1 MCLARF
7 RAHGFLLG
15 FDLDD
20 GFACFGMVLW
30 AELQKFT
37 YLICAPAFYLIRI
50 GAVINADIER
60 VSEVSRFDAL
70 VCLAVSRLDDLILGI
85 LVEMHTP
92 QPRSGEELEDGFA
105 DAFGIKVHGN
115 CHANHPGLLDFEVSF
130 EQQFKSCGQG
140 FDQIHFNLWR
150 VKELGAF
157 FDPPLRKCVVL
168 VEIPK
173 VLPNLDQSLIQ
184 AFAFLLAN
192 PPKVSAAAK
201 KCDPPKVK
209 ARCQ

>member
-20 GFACFGMVLW
+20 GLARFGMMLW

-37 YLICAPAFYLIRI
+37 HLICAPAFYLIGI
-50 GAVINADIER
+50 SAVINADIER
-60 VSEVSRFDAL
+60 VSEISRLDAL
-70 VCLAVSRLDDLILGI
+70 VCLAISRLDDLILGI

-140 FDQIHFNLWR
+140 LDQIHFNLWR

-157 FDPPLRKCVVL
+157 LIHHSGNVLYWYRSPKSSQILTNRSSRHLPFCWQIHQKSRLLRRNATHQK
-168 VEIPK
+168 
-173 VLPNLDQSLIQ
+173 
-184 AFAFLLAN
+184 
-192 PPKVSAAAK
+192 
-201 KCDPPKVK
+201 
-209 ARCQ
+209 